1 MSSLRS
7 FRFRELSCCEALE
20 ELPEMS
26 LDDVDCIDANAAYF
40 ADYMSCFLEHSY
52 SSIQRSL
59 LNILKISLAPDL
71 LTSGGLHWNKPPKNY
86 STAIVSI
93 GEKVHYLRVVLP

>member
-40 ADYMSCFLEHSY
+40 ADYVSCFLEHFY

-71 LTSGGLHWNKPPKNY
+71 RTSGGLLLEQAPQKLNSNSLFQHLYCSRLSHK
-86 STAIVSI
+86 S
-93 GEKVHYLRVVLP
+93 

>member
-7 FRFRELSCCEALE
+7 FRFRELSCCEALV

-40 ADYMSCFLEHSY
+40 ADYELFS
-52 SSIQRSL
+52 
-59 LNILKISLAPDL
+59 
-71 LTSGGLHWNKPPKNY
+71 
-86 STAIVSI
+86 
-93 GEKVHYLRVVLP
+93 

>member
-26 LDDVDCIDANAAYF
+26 LDDVDCIVDANAAYF
-40 ADYMSCFLEHSY
+40 ADYKYQLFS
-52 SSIQRSL
+52 
-59 LNILKISLAPDL
+59 
-71 LTSGGLHWNKPPKNY
+71 
-86 STAIVSI
+86 
-93 GEKVHYLRVVLP
+93 

>member
-52 SSIQRSL
+52 SSILQRSFVEYL
-59 LNILKISLAPDL
+59 ENFLGTRPPHLWRTTTG
-71 LTSGGLHWNKPPKNY
+71 TSPPK
-86 STAIVSI
+86 TQQQ
-93 GEKVHYLRVVLP
+93 

>member
-7 FRFRELSCCEALE
+7 FRFRELSCCETLE

-52 SSIQRSL
+52 SSILQRSFVEYL
-59 LNILKISLAPDL
+59 ENFLGTRPPHLWRTTG
-71 LTSGGLHWNKPPKNY
+71 TSPPKPN
-86 STAIVSI
+86 SNSLFQ
-93 GEKVHYLRVVLP
+93 HLYLLHKTES